1 MLTFEEFKD
10 KNVIILNK
18 AQYVYIMMLG
28 LTTWTI
34 ISISKDSLHDVS
46 EEYLYD
52 EEAYEF
58 YKERMESYG
67 FKSFPIIIE

>member
-1 MLTFEEFKD
+1 MLSFEEFCD
-10 KNVIILNK
+10 KKVIILDK
-18 AQYVYIMMLG
+18 AQYVYVMMFG
-28 LTTWTI
+28 LTTWMVM
-34 ISISKDSLHDVS
+34 SILKDSTCSVS

-67 FKSFPIIIE
+67 YKPFPIIIE